1 MVPCGTPPYLC
12 FQNLKKI
19 IMSQLTKQEAIT
31 LIKNFANNQSQ
42 ITKEANSRRGVT
54 KKSVKREAEIVKSLL
69 LAMGVNDFNEDDI
82 LEATK
87 F

>member
-1 MVPCGTPPYLC
+1 
-12 FQNLKKI
+12 
-19 IMSQLTKQEAIT
+19 MSQLTKQEAIT